1 MTIKDT
7 FILAQN
13 LSPSELF
20 EIIVSRRLICYSLV
34 WVHLQFIDVRLCCK
48 TVNLKESSMSK
59 RLSTNIIAPI
69 SAATIDP
76 AWTADPPSLASSNSG
91 PGNAHTTATEKRNAS
106 ATA

>member
-1 MTIKDT
+1 
-7 FILAQN
+7 
-13 LSPSELF
+13 
-20 EIIVSRRLICYSLV
+20 
-34 WVHLQFIDVRLCCK
+34 
-48 TVNLKESSMSK
+48 MSK